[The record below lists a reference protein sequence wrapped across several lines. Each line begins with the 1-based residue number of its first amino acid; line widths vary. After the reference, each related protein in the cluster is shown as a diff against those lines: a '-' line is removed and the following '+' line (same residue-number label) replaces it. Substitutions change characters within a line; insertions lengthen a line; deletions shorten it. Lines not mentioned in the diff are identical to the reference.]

1 MSTQPRIGLVLSAG
15 GLRGAAHLG
24 VLRRLATAGIH
35 LDSIVGVSAGAV
47 IAAYYAAVGLTID
60 DLIADAKVFRGRH
73 IVAHSLNLRSWQW
86 FRWIFDPFAGIIPRR
101 LRQLQ
106 SAQFDELHHGMR
118 AIGVVCHDLTHN
130 CPRYLA
136 SGAHDTVSLYDAV
149 ATSASVPSMFPPR
162 PIVFKGQQCEF
173 TDGGLSDALPIEFA
187 RSQAIGATHVI
198 VSDCRS
204 RGERPKNTE
213 HPNCVYVRPNLK
225 GTAVLRA
232 PRASLLL
239 TVEAGEAALTTSAI
253 AQIRKWGPKASE
265 IRQAPV

>member
-1 MSTQPRIGLVLSAG
+1 MSTPPRIGLVLSAG

-24 VLRRLATAGIH
+24 VLQRLAAAGVQ
-35 LDSIVGVSAGAV
+35 LDSIVGVSAGAIV
-47 IAAYYAAVGLTID
+47 AAYYAAVGVTID

-73 IVAHSLNLRSWQW
+73 VVAHSLSLRSYRWL
-86 FRWIFDPFAGIIPRR
+86 RWIFDPFAGVIPQR
-101 LRQLQ
+101 LRQLR
-106 SAQFDELHHGMR
+106 SAQFDELHHGMG

-136 SGAHDTVSLYDAV
+136 TGAHDTVSLYDAV

-162 PIVFKGQQCEF
+162 PIVFEGQQCEF

-187 RSQAIGATHVI
+187 RSPAIGATHVI

-204 RGERPKNTE
+204 RGERPKDAE

-239 TVEAGEAALTTSAI
+239 AVEAGEAAMTTRAI
-253 AQIRKWGPKASE
+253 EQIRKWGTPTSE
-265 IRQAPV
+265 HRQAPV